1 MQFETKR
8 LILRPWQ
15 IEDAHELYQLA
26 KDPLIGPNAGWN
38 PHESVA
44 ESLEVI
50 QNFFIDDPLS
60 FAICNTHLQLIGSI
74 SLMPARYEGAKS
86 ARLEMEIGY
95 WLARSF
101 WGQGLTL
108 EAICCLQQHAF
119 ETLSLERLWAGFF
132 EGNMQSKRVLEKAGF
147 TFHHTE
153 EIYVASLAEQKIEHY
168 MSITREQ
175 WCQKLKGEC
184 YEN

>member
-26 KDPLIGPNAGWN
+26 KDPLVGPNAGWN

-50 QNFFIDDPLS
+50 ENFFVDDPLS
-60 FAICNTHLQLIGSI
+60 FAICDQSTKALIGSI

-86 ARLEMEIGY
+86 AKYEREIGY
-95 WLARSF
+95 WLAPSF
-101 WGQGLTL
+101 WGQGLIP
-108 EAICCLQQHAF
+108 EAIRCLQTYAF
-119 ETLSLERLWAGFF
+119 ETMGIESLWAGYFA
-132 EGNMQSKRVLEKAGF
+132 GNHNSQRALEKCGF
-147 TFHHTE
+147 HFQHTE
-153 EIYVASLAEQKIEHY
+153 EVYIAPLAAQKTEHY
-168 MSITREQ
+168 LAITKEQ
-175 WCQKLKGEC
+175 WQHGRDWN
-184 YEN
+184 EN